1 LDEGKLL
8 ARFQLRISASVSVLF
23 GVSLCKAL
31 RAGAVWKDIGIW
43 LSWVDACG
51 TAWHYGDAMSFQCRV
66 NDDFNG
72 SIAFL
77 GLRIAI
83 ENW

>member
-1 LDEGKLL
+1 M
-8 ARFQLRISASVSVLF
+8 
-23 GVSLCKAL
+23 AL

-43 LSWVDACG
+43 LSWVDAYG
-51 TAWHYGDAMSFQCRV
+51 TAWSYGDAVSFRCRV

-72 SIAFL
+72 SIASL